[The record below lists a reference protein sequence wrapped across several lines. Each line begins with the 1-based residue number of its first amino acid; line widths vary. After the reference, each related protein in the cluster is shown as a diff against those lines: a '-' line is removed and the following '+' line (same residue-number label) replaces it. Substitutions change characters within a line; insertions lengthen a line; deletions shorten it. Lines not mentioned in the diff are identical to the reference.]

1 MVDLSVGVRSLTQR
15 VAGVVLPGADVE
27 AGEQDGV
34 VVAPPPPAPQA
45 RLPLAEAVQ
54 GVVGMVVD
62 HQTVLGASG

>member
-1 MVDLSVGVRSLTQR
+1 MAVRTLTER
-15 VAGVVLPGADVE
+15 VTGVVLPGADVQ

-54 GVVGMVVD
+54 GVVGVVVD
-62 HQTVLGASG
+62 HQTVLEKRLGE